1 MTSRPHDALFKAA
14 FEHPEHAEGLLRSI
28 LPAPLCAA
36 VDWQTLTHEPGS
48 FVDPLLADSHC
59 DLLFS
64 ASLANNSQAWFY
76 LLLEH
81 QSTLDADMPRRMLG
95 YLMSFWDRYRK
106 QLSGPLPVVLPI
118 LICHAPG
125 GWTTPTSMQGLFD
138 PAFDQL
144 PGLADFVP
152 HFRLLVEDLSHLSN
166 DDLHQ
171 FALAAFPTLAL
182 WLLRDARDPD
192 TLFANLDHWVDA
204 FYDAAHAPSGME
216 AFVQLLS
223 YLSWVSTDKH
233 YEQFCETLHKRLP
246 QAEDTVMKYAEKL
259 IEQGRQEGLEKGLEK
274 GRNEGRNE
282 GLLQAH
288 TSLLVKLLTLKFG
301 AIPPTYRVIIETA
314 TLEQLERYATRVLF
328 ADTLT
333 AVFVE

>member
-14 FEHPEHAEGLLRSI
+14 FEHPEHAERLLRSI
-28 LPAPLCAA
+28 LPAQLSAA
-36 VDWQTLTHEPGS
+36 VVWQTLTHQPGS
-48 FVDPLLADSHC
+48 FIDPLLADHHC

-64 ASLANNSQAWFY
+64 AKLANNSKAHFY

-95 YLMSFWDRYRK
+95 YLMNFWERYRK
-106 QLSGPLPVVLPI
+106 QQPNPLPIVIPI

-125 GWTTPTSMQGLFD
+125 GWTAATSMQGLFD
-138 PAFDQL
+138 TSLETVPD
-144 PGLADFVP
+144 LAEFVP
-152 HFRLLVEDLSHLSN
+152 HFRLLVEDLAHLSN

-192 TLFANLDHWVDA
+192 TLFANLDHWIEA
-204 FYDAAHAPSGME
+204 FSDAAHAPSGME

-223 YLSWVSTDKH
+223 YLSWVCADEH
-233 YEQFCETLHKRLP
+233 YEQFCETIRKRLP
-246 QAEDTVMKYAEKL
+246 EAEEPVMTYAEKM
-259 IEQGRQEGLEKGLEK
+259 IEQGRKEGRQEGRQEGLVQG
-274 GRNEGRNE
+274 
-282 GLLQAH
+282 Q

-301 AIPPTYRVIIETA
+301 AVPPAYQAIISTA
-314 TLEQLERYATRVLF
+314 TLEQLEQYATRVLF
-328 ADTLT
+328 ADSLP
-333 AVFVE
+333 AVFAD